1 MQSDIFVQLLSAVL
15 TVILPIDDSD
25 EVSEDD
31 VLFLIELRSLS
42 VWDLVSLLISV
53 SLLLCSLE
61 LLIVVLSVV
70 CCSDVSVG
78 IVFVILLSVLISL
91 FTVLTVLSTA
101 ALEFI
106 CMLLQIVFSVE
117 LLFALSSCLS
127 PYSHSGEQ
135 VHTDP
140 ALICKNVL
148 RSANGILNNSCFLP
162 KT

>member
-1 MQSDIFVQLLSAVL
+1 
-15 TVILPIDDSD
+15 
-25 EVSEDD
+25 
-31 VLFLIELRSLS
+31 
-42 VWDLVSLLISV
+42 
-53 SLLLCSLE
+53 
-61 LLIVVLSVV
+61 
-70 CCSDVSVG
+70 VSVG
-78 IVFVILLSVLISL
+78 IVFVVEAVILLSVLISL

-117 LLFALSSCLS
+117 LRFALSSCLS